1 MLRSPN
7 ILLEPLELAPGQIL
21 PCRIV
26 PGPMDGITE
35 ENFLTAMS
43 TRNWVPCWW
52 TPFLRISTGVPRR
65 SRLSAWLQPYLDTGL
80 PVIAQIM
87 GTSSDKLA
95 ETARRL
101 HEAGA
106 LCVDL
111 NCACPS
117 PKVISNQGGG
127 ACLKNPAWIRDT
139 LLAIRKRCG
148 NRAISV
154 KIRTGLTSAEELP
167 GIIAALREARPN
179 MVSLHYRTVEEM
191 YRPIPDGLRRL
202 CLAREG
208 LPDIPLFGS
217 GDLFTA
223 DSALRMFKETGVDG
237 LLPARGLLANPA
249 LLMQIRSA
257 CAGLPLPELDHA
269 EKLSFLRDLAR
280 PGTDKQHVPN
290 GFLLRMC
297 ATLFARDSQLFQKL
311 VSLRKLQASWL
322 YLDELCQKGPSV
334 QAD

>member
-1 MLRSPN
+1 MHRSPE
-7 ILLEPLELAPGQIL
+7 ILLEPLELAPGQVL
-21 PCRIV
+21 PCRIL

-35 ENFLTAMS
+35 QSFLTAMS
-43 TRNWVPCWW
+43 IRHWVPCWW
-52 TPFLRISTGVPRR
+52 TPFLRISTGVPRH
-65 SRLSAWLQPYLDTGL
+65 SRLTSWLKPYLDTGL

-87 GTSSDKLA
+87 GVASDKLA
-95 ETARRL
+95 ETAGRL

-117 PKVISNQGGG
+117 PKVVGNQGGG

-139 LLAIRKRCG
+139 LLAMRNRCG

-154 KIRTGLTSAEELP
+154 KIRAGFANAAELP
-167 GIIAALREARPN
+167 DISAAIREARPN
-179 MVSLHYRTVEEM
+179 LVSLHYRTVTEM
-191 YRPIPDGLRRL
+191 YKPVHDGLQRL
-202 CLAREG
+202 RLARES

-223 DSALRMFKETGVDG
+223 EDALRMFQETGVDG

-249 LLMQIRSA
+249 LLLQIQAA
-257 CAGLPLPELDHA
+257 CDGSPAQEPDAA
-269 EKLSFLRDLAR
+269 EKLAFLKDLAR
-280 PGTDKQHVPN
+280 PECANQRAPN

-297 ATLFARDSQLFQKL
+297 ASLFGRDSELFQKL
-311 VSLRKLQASWL
+311 VDLRKLQASWN
-322 YLDELCQKGPSV
+322 YLDQIMRKLG
-334 QAD
+334 